1 MILSRSSS
9 RLCLASPSNRAASVS
24 ALTALA
30 SCLLRAFCRCFWVM
44 VSGCEA
50 GVDVAVV
57 VVVVAN
63 VCAGPDARVYRI
75 GEPAARKKKK
85 GIH

>member
-1 MILSRSSS
+1 M
-9 RLCLASPSNRAASVS
+9 
-24 ALTALA
+24 
-30 SCLLRAFCRCFWVM
+30 
-44 VSGCEA
+44 
-50 GVDVAVV
+50 DVAVV
-57 VVVVAN
+57 VIVVAN